1 MDLGRNILRKTPK
14 FCFSLFE
21 NKPAL
26 LNFLNYIIILSILQ
40 VILAKDDL
48 KLNWIMQCTTE
59 CWTCLNQINLT
70 AQFNLSIGLL
80 DACSNCSGTWIPKI
94 NSQTEFS
101 LIILV
106 FCKRNMLNL

>member
-1 MDLGRNILRKTPK
+1 MDLGRNILRETPN

-26 LNFLNYIIILSILQ
+26 LNFELYNHSLQILQ

-48 KLNWIMQCTTE
+48 KLNWILQCTAE
-59 CWTCLNQINLT
+59 CWTCLYQITLA
-70 AQFNLSIGLL
+70 AQFNFSIGLS

-94 NSQTEFS
+94 NSQTEVS
-101 LIILV
+101 LINQS
-106 FCKRNMLNL
+106 FARETC